1 MVPVTILLDDAT
13 AEFYA
18 KVADAADRAV
28 ETVLANALFKLAG
41 ELSLNALAKAERKNS
56 N

>member
-28 ETVLANALFKLAG
+28 ETVLANSLFKLAG
-41 ELSLNALAKAERKNS
+41 ELSLNALARAVPKEE
-56 N
+56 